1 MDSQKWKREMGG
13 YRCTLKKK
21 GVWKQT
27 IKIGGDCNEG
37 FPGGTEVKKP
47 PVNAGDLETQV

>member
-1 MDSQKWKREMGG
+1 MGG

-21 GVWKQT
+21 VVWKQT
-27 IKIGGDCNEG
+27 IKIGDFNEG